1 MESPSGSGGLSKS
14 ARMELRATA
23 ASPASVKR
31 SEQASRSDV
40 RRRRNEVG
48 LVAEPGVF
56 TDAAIVGLTDELLVP
71 LIVDHILKDVL
82 KIERSESC

>member
-1 MESPSGSGGLSKS
+1 M
-14 ARMELRATA
+14 
-23 ASPASVKR
+23 
-31 SEQASRSDV
+31 
-40 RRRRNEVG
+40 
-48 LVAEPGVF
+48 AEPGVF